1 MPNEILK
8 RINFIK
14 NNYNKSKVKKIN
26 NTAASTN
33 NSNQS
38 NALMDKIFLNQK
50 LQFTPIKL

>member
-33 NSNQS
+33 NSN
-38 NALMDKIFLNQK
+38 
-50 LQFTPIKL
+50 